1 MFLLLLGSLVTL
13 STSDF
18 LSSCPSLC
26 TCKWSSGKQTAD
38 CSSNGL
44 TTVPQDIHHDVQ
56 VLIMDGNYL
65 KDLPKD
71 IFSSLGL
78 NHLQKISFKDSN
90 IQTIH
95 ESAFSDLKILKEI
108 NLAGNNLSSLPPQA
122 FQGNDGLRTLLL
134 GGNNIARLQAHQFPP
149 LRNLRK
155 IDLSANKLV
164 EIDQVAFQNLAQGD
178 VEEINLADNMLRSM
192 SDKTFLALDSLKH
205 LHLGGNPWL
214 CDCQLKSFRDLVVHR
229 ALSTGAPTICAE
241 PVRLAD
247 KPWEKVE
254 SQEFACKPTV
264 VVAEPVVQAIKGA
277 NATLQCRILGN
288 PPPAVKWVLNGRV
301 IKNRS
306 APLTAKPGQIYLIQ
320 SVATMEG
327 GIELNHSLTI
337 TGVTSSDLGTYS
349 CVAINNG
356 GVSEKEV
363 TLTFDSPGSVGGILP
378 LDEKQL
384 TIVIGVASGVL
395 LILIVLLIIL
405 CCCCRRQRKDKN
417 GHSPQGSVL
426 GYSDPANEK
435 LLPGPRNGT
444 INHRVNPVQK
454 PMRTGQ
460 YGGGEEQEMLTY
472 GPESY
477 VPGDRYDELGEGRA
491 SASNSDQT
499 GTLSRASYHSSD
511 PDQYPDLLDLPS
523 SRYKQPSPTSTSST
537 LCDQSRLHHAH
548 HGGHHHH
555 QQPLHPAHLVPPAH
569 LYHHIHASAFQRPNG
584 YTSSGTLPHPHHPRS
599 VSCDHTA
606 GGPYVPTAQQ
616 PQQQQRPGYVTLP
629 RRPRASWA
637 GQQPSR
643 DSPSPAFSL
652 QGNRDPIY
660 DGVGPRT
667 SADGSSS
674 VNLNKSVDGSSLPR
688 QKVHPSLIPYCAPI
702 KEEAPPTPQLPSSV
716 HFNGLPTPADQEDK
730 PKLDNAASLAS
741 VATLGGL
748 EENLSAYFE
757 PFGAALAPASP
768 GARDSIASN
777 DSDTVQLLPKESAE
791 EETPPPTLAPI
802 PESDGAP
809 ILKKLP
815 PPTLPKKSVPPPT
828 LPKPVKKP
836 SKAAPLPPPKPKK
849 PEALVPEDS
858 FQDETMDGS
867 EV

>member
-1 MFLLLLGSLVTL
+1 MLLVLLVVSLVNL

-38 CSSNGL
+38 CSGKGL

-65 KDLPKD
+65 KELPKD

-78 NHLQKISFKDSN
+78 SHLQKISLKESN

-134 GGNNIARLQAHQFPP
+134 GGNNIARLRAHQFPP

-155 IDLSANKLV
+155 IDLSSNKLV
-164 EIDQVAFQNLAQGD
+164 EVDRVAFQNLAQGD
-178 VEEINLADNMLRSM
+178 VEEINLADNLLRSM

-205 LHLGGNPWL
+205 LHLGGNPWF

-254 SQEFACKPTV
+254 SQEFACKPEV
-264 VVAEPVVQAIKGA
+264 VVAEPRVHAVSGA

-306 APLTAKPGQIYLIQ
+306 APLAAKPGQLYLIQ
-320 SVATMEG
+320 SVATREG

-356 GVSEKEV
+356 GVSEEEV

-384 TIVIGVASGVL
+384 TIIIGVASGVL

-417 GHSPQGSVL
+417 GHSPRGSVL

-444 INHRVNPVQK
+444 INHRVNPIQK
-454 PMRTGQ
+454 PVRTGQ

-537 LCDQSRLHHAH
+537 LCDPSRLHSM
-548 HGGHHHH
+548 HGHPHHHH
-555 QQPLHPAHLVPPAH
+555 QQPLHPAHLVSPPH
-569 LYHHIHASAFQRPNG
+569 LHHHHGSAFQRPAV
-584 YTSSGTLPHPHHPRS
+584 YTSGTLPHPHHPRS
-599 VSCDHTA
+599 VSCDHTNN

-652 QGNRDPIY
+652 RDNRDPIY

-674 VNLNKSVDGSSLPR
+674 VNLNKSVDGASLPR
-688 QKVHPSLIPYCAPI
+688 QKVHPSLIPYCPPI
-702 KEEAPPTPQLPSSV
+702 KEEAPPTPRLPSSV
-716 HFNGLPTPADQEDK
+716 HFNGLPTPDHQDK
-730 PKLDNAASLAS
+730 PKQLDSAASLAS

-768 GARDSIASN
+768 GTRDSIASN
-777 DSDTVQLLPKESAE
+777 DSDTVQLLPKDSNQE
-791 EETPPPTLAPI
+791 EVPPPALAPI

-809 ILKKLP
+809 VLRKLP
-815 PPTLPKKSVPPPT
+815 PPTLPKPA
-828 LPKPVKKP
+828 KKP

-849 PEALVPEDS
+849 PEVLEPEDN